1 MMRNNAKPDDTD
13 RANQEAAVL
22 EKYSLR
28 WAVLAA
34 WHKDLMAR
42 NSAIA
47 AEVVTNLETAK
58 IKISS
63 GCFSP
68 CEVGCDL
75 RSIEAALT
83 AADASARDSQV
94 DKWLDVLARSMDDSV
109 DSEELLGMQ
118 TIRVQFNSCR
128 ARGCNCGA

>member
-1 MMRNNAKPDDTD
+1 MVRNTSQSDETT
-13 RANQEAAVL
+13 RRTQETAVL

-34 WHKDLMAR
+34 WHKDLLSR
-42 NSAIA
+42 SSA
-47 AEVVTNLETAK
+47 VPPTVLSGLETAK
-58 IKISS
+58 IKITS

-75 RSIEAALT
+75 RSIEAVLT
-83 AADASARDSQV
+83 AADASAAVTQA
-94 DKWLDVLARSMDDSV
+94 DKWLDILARSMDDKV
-109 DSEELLGMQ
+109 DVSELLGVQ

-128 ARGCNCGA
+128 ARGCNCGN